1 MLFVFLIRIE
11 KVISFAYVKTYANDM
26 TILVKEEMLMIIK
39 TPTNA
44 RKEFYELLKQVNDNH
59 EPIIISGSK
68 SENNAVI
75 VSQEDW
81 DGIQEM
87 LFLEYTGTMDKVRA
101 REKDDSGYTNIDD
114 IDWDNL

>member
-1 MLFVFLIRIE
+1 M
-11 KVISFAYVKTYANDM
+11 N
-26 TILVKEEMLMIIK
+26 IK

-59 EPIIISGSK
+59 EPVIISSSK

-75 VSQEDW
+75 ISQKDW
-81 DGIQEM
+81 DSIQET
-87 LFLEYTGTMDKVRA
+87 LYLETTGTMDKVRE
-101 REKDDSGYTNIDD
+101 REKDNSGYTNIDD

>member
-1 MLFVFLIRIE
+1 M
-11 KVISFAYVKTYANDM
+11 N
-26 TILVKEEMLMIIK
+26 IK

-59 EPIIISGSK
+59 EPVIISGSK

-75 VSQEDW
+75 VSQKDW
-81 DGIQEM
+81 NSIQET
-87 LFLEYTGTMDKVRA
+87 LFLESTGIMDKVRE

-114 IDWDNL
+114 LDWDNL